1 MGFTQKFKGKDE
13 VVKAIRLKIINRKGA
28 FERPNA

>member
-1 MGFTQKFKGKDE
+1 MGYSQKFGSKAE
-13 VVKAIRLKIINRKGA
+13 VVKAIRQKIIGHKGA